1 MIRTTKESHARKAIG
16 EPLQLWLVEQI
27 RSLPTVTD
35 PSMIQSQKMSAH
47 GEDLII
53 DDEVRRSLPV
63 SFECKVAANGF
74 DKTYSAHEQAK
85 RQVDAMASAIE
96 IIPISCIQEH
106 GKEPLA
112 VLSMSHL
119 LKMFFA
125 ILSFTPPI
133 TGANE
138 NEIH

>member
-1 MIRTTKESHARKAIG
+1 MIRTTKESHERKAIG

-53 DDEVRRSLPV
+53 GDEVRRSLPV

-74 DKTYSAHEQAK
+74 GKTYAAHEQAK

-106 GKEPLA
+106 CKEPLA

-125 ILSFTPPI
+125 ILSFTAPT
-133 TGANE
+133 TGAND

>member
-1 MIRTTKESHARKAIG
+1 MKLSNKIIG
-16 EPLQLWLVEQI
+16 CIWDGCAKQI
-27 RSLPTVTD
+27 VD
-35 PSMIQSQKMSAH
+35 GYIYVKMDDIIKIDI
-47 GEDLII
+47 GKEDLIM

-74 DKTYSAHEQAK
+74 GKTYSAHEQAK
-85 RQVDAMASAIE
+85 RQVDAMASARE

-125 ILSFTPPI
+125 F
-133 TGANE
+133 
-138 NEIH
+138 

>member
-1 MIRTTKESHARKAIG
+1 MIRTTKDSHARKAIG

-74 DKTYSAHEQAK
+74 GKTYAAHEQAM
-85 RQVDAMASAIE
+85 RQVDAMAKAVE
-96 IIPISCIQEH
+96 IIPISVIQEH
-106 GKEPLA
+106 GREPLA
-112 VLSMSHL
+112 VLSTNHL
-119 LKMFFA
+119 MKMFCA
-125 ILSFTPPI
+125 ILSFTPMAE
-133 TGANE
+133 GAND

>member
-16 EPLQLWLVEQI
+16 EPLQLWLVEQL

-35 PSMIQSQKMSAH
+35 PSMMQSQKMSAH
-47 GEDLII
+47 GEDIII

-74 DKTYSAHEQAK
+74 GKTYAAHEQAM
-85 RQVDAMASAIE
+85 RQVDAMAKAVE
-96 IIPISCIQEH
+96 IIPISVIQEH
-106 GKEPLA
+106 GREPLA
-112 VLSMSHL
+112 VMSTNHL
-119 LKMFFA
+119 MKMFCA
-125 ILSFTPPI
+125 ILSFTPI
-133 TGANE
+133 AEGAND

>member
-35 PSMIQSQKMSAH
+35 PSMLQSQKMSAH

-74 DKTYSAHEQAK
+74 GKTYAAHEQAM
-85 RQVDAMASAIE
+85 RQVDAMAKAVE
-96 IIPISCIQEH
+96 IIPISVIQEH
-106 GKEPLA
+106 GREPLA

-125 ILSFTPPI
+125 LLSFTPPT
-133 TGANE
+133 TGAND

>member
-1 MIRTTKESHARKAIG
+1 MIRTTKDSHARKAIG

-27 RSLPTVTD
+27 RSLPTVTN

-74 DKTYSAHEQAK
+74 GKTYSADEQAK
-85 RQVDAMASAIE
+85 RQVDAMASAI
-96 IIPISCIQEH
+96 
-106 GKEPLA
+106 
-112 VLSMSHL
+112 
-119 LKMFFA
+119 
-125 ILSFTPPI
+125 
-133 TGANE
+133 
-138 NEIH
+138 

>member
-1 MIRTTKESHARKAIG
+1 MIRTSKESHARKAIG

-27 RSLPTVTD
+27 RSLPIVTD

-74 DKTYSAHEQAK
+74 GKTYAAHEQAM
-85 RQVDAMASAIE
+85 RQVDAMAKAVE
-96 IIPISCIQEH
+96 IIPISVIQEH
-106 GKEPLA
+106 GREPLA
-112 VLSMSHL
+112 VLSTNHL
-119 LKMFFA
+119 MKMFCA
-125 ILSFTPPI
+125 ILSFTPMAE
-133 TGANE
+133 GAND

>member
-16 EPLQLWLVEQI
+16 EPLQLWLVEQL

-47 GEDLII
+47 GEDIII

-74 DKTYSAHEQAK
+74 GKTYAAHEQAM
-85 RQVDAMASAIE
+85 RQVDAMAKAVE
-96 IIPISCIQEH
+96 IIPISVIQEH
-106 GKEPLA
+106 GREPLA
-112 VLSMSHL
+112 VMSTNHL
-119 LKMFFA
+119 MKMFCA
-125 ILSFTPPI
+125 ILSFTPI
-133 TGANE
+133 AEGAND

>member
-16 EPLQLWLVEQI
+16 EPLQLWLVEQL

-35 PSMIQSQKMSAH
+35 PSMMQSQKMSAH
-47 GEDLII
+47 GEDIII

-74 DKTYSAHEQAK
+74 GKTYSAHEQAK

-125 ILSFTPPI
+125 ILSFTPP
-133 TGANE
+133 TSGAND

>member
-35 PSMIQSQKMSAH
+35 PSIIQSQKMSAH
-47 GEDLII
+47 GEDIII

-74 DKTYSAHEQAK
+74 GKTYAAHEQAM
-85 RQVDAMASAIE
+85 RQVDAMAKAVE
-96 IIPISCIQEH
+96 IIPISVIQEH
-106 GKEPLA
+106 GREPLA
-112 VLSMSHL
+112 VMSTNHL
-119 LKMFFA
+119 MKMFCA
-125 ILSFTPPI
+125 ILSFTPI
-133 TGANE
+133 AEGAND

>member
-1 MIRTTKESHARKAIG
+1 MIRTSKESHARKAIG

-27 RSLPTVTD
+27 RSLPIVTD

-47 GEDLII
+47 GEDIII

-74 DKTYSAHEQAK
+74 GKTYAAHEQAM
-85 RQVDAMASAIE
+85 RQVDAMAKAVE
-96 IIPISCIQEH
+96 IIPISVIQEH
-106 GKEPLA
+106 GREPLA
-112 VLSMSHL
+112 VMSTNHL
-119 LKMFFA
+119 MKMFCA
-125 ILSFTPPI
+125 ILSFTPMAE
-133 TGANE
+133 GAND